1 MYTRAIEPP
10 NLNLGSVVSL
20 KPPMPDPFSPAVF
33 IKITFG

>member
-20 KPPMPDPFSPAVF
+20 KPSMPDPFSPAAF
-33 IKITFG
+33 RKITFG